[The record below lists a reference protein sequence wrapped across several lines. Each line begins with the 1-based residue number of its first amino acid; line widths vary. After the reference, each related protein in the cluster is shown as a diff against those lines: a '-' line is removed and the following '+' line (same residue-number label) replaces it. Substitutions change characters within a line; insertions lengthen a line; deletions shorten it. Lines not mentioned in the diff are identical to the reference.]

1 MKHPDILFQIQ
12 AAIGMAESA
21 DKLTA
26 ESQETLRKAMLSLR
40 LKEGMTARAFGALCG
55 ISKAYTYMLEKG
67 VRPWRKQ
74 NIETIIKSFQ

>member
-12 AAIGMAESA
+12 VAIGMAESA

-67 VRPWRKQ
+67 DRPWTNGNVDK
-74 NIETIIKSFQ
+74 IIKALA